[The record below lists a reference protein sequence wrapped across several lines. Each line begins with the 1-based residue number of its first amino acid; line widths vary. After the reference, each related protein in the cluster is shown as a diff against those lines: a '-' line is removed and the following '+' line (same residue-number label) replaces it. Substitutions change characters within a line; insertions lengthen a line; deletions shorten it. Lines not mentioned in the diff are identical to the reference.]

1 MTPLTVLSAASL
13 AVGSLFAG
21 IGLLSGDQWVQL
33 VAYVLGLH
41 SAGTAGVAVA
51 RPAGEYLAA
60 KARSLKSESPSVSS
74 GKPTDV

>member
-1 MTPLTVLSAASL
+1 MTPLTVLSSASL

-41 SAGTAGVAVA
+41 AAGTAGVTVA
-51 RPAGEYLAA
+51 KPAGEYLAA
-60 KARSLKSESPSVSS
+60 SARKILSRDRES
-74 GKPTDV
+74 G